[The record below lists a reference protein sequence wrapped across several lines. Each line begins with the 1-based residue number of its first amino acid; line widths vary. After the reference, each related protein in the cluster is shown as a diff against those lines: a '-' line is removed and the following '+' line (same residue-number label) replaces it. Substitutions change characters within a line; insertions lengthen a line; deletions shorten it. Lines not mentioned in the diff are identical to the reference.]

1 MTEHD
6 DALYLAHID
15 EAATRIERSAA
26 RRGRD
31 ALTTDEDLRDATI
44 YRLQTLA
51 ESTQRLSPQLK
62 ASHPEIPWDDIA
74 GFRNRAV
81 HGYLGVNL
89 DIVWDI
95 VERDLPA
102 LARVARVELA
112 LSKAREGRGHDLG
125 DDLSLGL

>member
-6 DALYLAHID
+6 DALYLTYIA
-15 EAATRIERSAA
+15 EASARIERSAA

-31 ALTTDEDLRDATI
+31 ALSADGELRDATI

-51 ESTQRLSPQLK
+51 ESTQRLSPELK
-62 ASHPEIPWDDIA
+62 ASHPEIPWGDIA

-81 HGYLGVNL
+81 HAYLGIDL

-95 VERDLPA
+95 IEHELPG
-102 LARVARVELA
+102 LARVARIELS
-112 LSKAREGRGHDLG
+112 LPEQHERPTRDLG
-125 DDLSLGL
+125 EDLGLGL